1 MSVSRSSGEETSK
14 TINGTV
20 TDKTREAVHEVRG
33 PHDARSDLRKN
44 VKYGTSECIKM
55 SMQTLSC
62 TSEIRRKLQQKL
74 LKAETKQHRE
84 KLNGL
89 VSILNELT
97 AQYLGSDG
105 KEYMNSIIP
114 LEYAEEL
121 YLRYKTDYVSNR
133 ASEHTK
139 QQFVEAILNPN
150 TGLFVSI
157 VRIPSTDKSYV
168 VLRSPDGSTEPV
180 LDCILNEFSNK
191 EESKS
196 RFELNSETVQSIL
209 STMDSEWDRKIA
221 CVLLG
226 VNRLVLS
233 WLYTCFYTMEAT
245 LTSGLYNYTKKY
257 TPTPKH
263 AARMSYGQLLKVR
276 P

>member
-1 MSVSRSSGEETSK
+1 MST
-14 TINGTV
+14 
-20 TDKTREAVHEVRG
+20 
-33 PHDARSDLRKN
+33 
-44 VKYGTSECIKM
+44 
-55 SMQTLSC
+55 QTLFC

-74 LKAETKQHRE
+74 PKAETKQHRE

-89 VSILNELT
+89 ASILNELT
-97 AQYLGSDG
+97 AQHLGSDG

-114 LEYAEEL
+114 LGYALEL
-121 YLRYKTDYVSNR
+121 YLGYKTGYVSNTVT
-133 ASEHTK
+133 EHTK

-168 VLRSPDGSTEPV
+168 VLRSPDGSTESV
-180 LDCILNEFSNK
+180 LDSILNEFSNK

-209 STMDSEWDRKIA
+209 SVMDSEWDRKIA

-226 VNRLVLS
+226 VNRLVLF
-233 WLYTCFYTMEAT
+233 WLYTSIF
-245 LTSGLYNYTKKY
+245 
-257 TPTPKH
+257 TPYGNIN
-263 AARMSYGQLLKVR
+263 MSSI
-276 P
+276 